1 MKLTSKQKEVLEVL
15 ENYTGTNCLESLYNY
30 IDTILN
36 DVYVGHLAI
45 LEEDYNITEE
55 QIINLQNAI

>member
-1 MKLTSKQKEVLEVL
+1 MKLTEKQKEVLEVL
-15 ENYTGTNCLESLYNY
+15 KNYTGTNCLETLYNN
-30 IDTILN
+30 IETILN

-45 LEEDYNITEE
+45 LKEDYNITEK

>member
-15 ENYTGTNCLESLYNY
+15 KNYTGTNCLESLYNN
-30 IDTILN
+30 IETILN

-45 LEEDYNITEE
+45 LEEDYNVTAKE
-55 QIINLQNAI
+55 IINLQNII

>member
-15 ENYTGTNCLESLYNY
+15 KNYTGTNCLESLYNN
-30 IDTILN
+30 IETILN

-45 LEEDYNITEE
+45 LEEDYNITEK
-55 QIINLQNAI
+55 QIINLQTAI

>member
-15 ENYTGTNCLESLYNY
+15 KNYTGTNCLESLYNY

>member
-1 MKLTSKQKEVLEVL
+1 MKLTAKQKKVLEVL
-15 ENYTGTNCLESLYNY
+15 KCYTGTNCLESLYNH
-30 IDTILN
+30 IEIILN

-45 LEEDYNITEE
+45 LEEDYKITEK